1 MKDLRTV
8 KGTVANYF
16 NKHLDEIYAPLNN
29 NDIEGCRKV
38 VLELLKSPEITDKEA
53 KEKATELL
61 GRLKGQAFITV
72 LSTYIMGIKAN

>member
-16 NKHLDEIYAPLNN
+16 NKHLDEIYAPLNS

-53 KEKATELL
+53 KQKATELL
-61 GRLKGQAFITV
+61 SKLKGQAFITV

>member
-1 MKDLRTV
+1 MTKILAISDVHGEENENL
-8 KGTVANYF
+8 YS
-16 NKHLDEIYAPLNN
+16 YLNN

>member
-16 NKHLDEIYAPLNN
+16 NKHLDEIYAPLNS
-29 NDIEGCRKV
+29 NDIEGCSNV

-53 KEKATELL
+53 KQKATELL
-61 GRLKGQAFITV
+61 SKLKGQAFITV